1 MSHGHGSSAEPQLHG
16 IMAEF
21 EDEEAIISATQQ
33 AVDAGYKKMET
44 YTPYPLEELMD
55 ILHLH
60 KNNVALVILIG
71 GIVGCIVGFFM
82 QYYASVIHYPINVGG
97 RPFNSWPAFVPVMF
111 ECTIL
116 FAALSAIVGMLT
128 MNGLPRPHHPV
139 FNVERFKYASQD
151 RFFLCIESDDPKF
164 EITETKQFLENLNPH
179 EVSEVEE

>member
-1 MSHGHGSSAEPQLHG
+1 MSHGHGASADPQLHG

-21 EDEEAIISATQQ
+21 EDEDGIISATQQ

-60 KNNVALVILIG
+60 KNKVALVILIG
-71 GIVGCIVGFFM
+71 GIVGCCVGFYM

-111 ECTIL
+111 ESVQ
-116 FAALSAIVGMLT
+116 LSSNNARIVLSKFS
-128 MNGLPRPHHPV
+128 LEP
-139 FNVERFKYASQD
+139 ERFVNVTVKSKTHYP
-151 RFFLCIESDDPKF
+151 I
-164 EITETKQFLENLNPH
+164 
-179 EVSEVEE
+179 